1 MVFTYMLA
9 KAGRKLLE
17 VIRDEADREL
27 YPDESQIRE
36 RLIELQMLLEAEQI
50 GEQEYEEQES
60 ALMERWRQIQEN
72 KEEV

>member
-36 RLIELQMLLEAEQI
+36 KLIDLQMLLEAEQI

-60 ALMERWRQIQEN
+60 ALMERWRQIQED
-72 KEEV
+72 KEEI

>member
-1 MVFTYMLA
+1 MVFTYILTKM
-9 KAGRKLLE
+9 GRKLLE

-36 RLIELQMLLEAEQI
+36 RLIGLQMLLEAEQI

-60 ALMERWRQIQEN
+60 RLMTRWRQIQEN
-72 KEEV
+72 KEED

>member
-36 RLIELQMLLEAEQI
+36 KLIDLQMLLEAEQMT
-50 GEQEYEEQES
+50 EQEYEEQES
-60 ALMERWRQIQEN
+60 RLMARWRQIQED
-72 KEEV
+72 KGA